1 MCTTNTERVK
11 HMCTCYLS
19 DGYNIIFLFSG
30 KVHCRVYWWD
40 KTRVKTGEPS
50 CESQCS
56 QQAFICKKM

>member
-1 MCTTNTERVK
+1 MCTTINTES
-11 HMCTCYLS
+11 TCAHVTCQMDTTLF
-19 DGYNIIFLFSG
+19 FLFSG

-40 KTRVKTGEPS
+40 KTRIKTGEPS